1 MATKTYF
8 EAHKRAS
15 SFLQVHHKDHQALL
29 IVFLEQL
36 KWSKTD
42 WLLNMN
48 EEIPLELEK
57 LLQEDMKLLMKDMPP
72 QYILGYT
79 DFYNLRLHVTEATL
93 IPRPE
98 TEELVE
104 LVLAKTSSEEM
115 TVADIG
121 TGSGAIAISLKKE
134 RPNWRMLATDI
145 SQPALQVARANA
157 VNLGC
162 DVEFFHTNLLEDI
175 YEPVEVIISNPP
187 YIAESEKEVMDA
199 SVLKYEPQT
208 ALFAK
213 HNGLYFY
220 EEIAK
225 MAKKKLTPKGKI
237 FLEIGY
243 QQKEAVEEIFK
254 QAFPEK
260 KVQTYQDLAGLD
272 RMVVVENAI

>member
-1 MATKTYF
+1 MAIKTYF

-15 SFLQVHHKDHQALL
+15 SFLQVHEKDQQALL
-29 IVFLEQL
+29 FVFLEQL

-48 EEIPLELEK
+48 EEIPEELEK
-57 LLQEDMKLLMKDMPP
+57 LLQDDVKLLMKDMPP

-104 LVLAKTSSEEM
+104 LILAKTGMEEM
-115 TVADIG
+115 TVVDIG

-145 SQPALQVARANA
+145 SQGALQVARANA

-162 DVEFFHTNLLEDI
+162 DVEFIHTNLLADI
-175 YEPVEVIISNPP
+175 YEPLEIIISNPP
-187 YIAESEKEVMDA
+187 YIAESEKAVMDA
-199 SVLKYEPQT
+199 SVLKYEPAS
-208 ALFAK
+208 ALFAE
-213 HNGLYFY
+213 HDGLYFY

-243 QQKEAVEEIFK
+243 QQKEAVEKIFK
-254 QAFPEK
+254 AAFPEK

-272 RMVVVENAI
+272 RMVVVEDAI